1 MHTVAVVMTREG
13 RLHVSPSGT
22 PISGDTTD
30 EPLVAMASTEATAE
44 VAAKDPSPIAPE
56 VKELVCG
63 GGAFIVLFVVMRVY
77 LFPRVRKGMDAR
89 YNKIRG
95 SHESATALRS
105 SARADVTT
113 YEGQLAGVRSEAKT
127 VIDAARQTLEAERTA
142 AVAKVNASI
151 AVDRA
156 SAMSAN
162 EAARVAASGDVR
174 DAVAAVSTHA
184 AELASGHRPDASKV
198 QGIVDSLISGGAR

>member
-1 MHTVAVVMTREG
+1 MHTVAVVMAREG

-56 VKELVCG
+56 GKELVWG
-63 GGAFIVLFVVMRVY
+63 GGAFIVLFVVMRVSV
-77 LFPRVRKGMDAR
+77 PRVRKGMDALQQ
-89 YNKIRG
+89 N
-95 SHESATALRS
+95 SWLHESATALRS

-151 AVDRA
+151 AADRA
-156 SAMSAN
+156 SAISAN
-162 EAARVAASGDVR
+162 EAARLAASGDVR
-174 DAVAAVSTHA
+174 DAVAAVSAHA